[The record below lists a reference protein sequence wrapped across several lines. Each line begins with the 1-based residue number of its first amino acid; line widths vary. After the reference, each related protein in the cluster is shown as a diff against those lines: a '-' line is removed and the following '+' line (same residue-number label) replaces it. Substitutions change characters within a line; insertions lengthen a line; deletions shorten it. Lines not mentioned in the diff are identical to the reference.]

1 MCWLFTQAHHATHHT
16 GIYHDNFHRLT
27 IVTVWLILLVWT
39 IHKLFSEFEVFI
51 WNNPCKILHS
61 HSFLCCS
68 MTQVI
73 HMHPHHIMPR
83 NYSSQ
88 PNNAIIAYTLSMSK
102 QVTLWL
108 STTTKPVYIKTLSPV
123 QDSWDIY
130 QCGSCNTARS
140 GALVPLVS
148 YYGGVDELKALHHAN
163 MPLIYM

>member
-16 GIYHDNFHRLT
+16 GIYHDNFYQLT
-27 IVTVWLILLVWT
+27 ILTVWLILLVWDYPQT
-39 IHKLFSEFEVFI
+39 LFKI
-51 WNNPCKILHS
+51 WGVHDNPHC
-61 HSFLCCS
+61 FPWCS
-68 MTQVI
+68 TTQVI

-88 PNNAIIAYTLSMSK
+88 PNNCIIVHTLSMSK

-130 QCGSCNTARS
+130 QCGSCNTVTARS

-148 YYGGVDELKALHHAN
+148 YYGGVDELKALNHAN